1 MDLVHVIG
9 FSIAAIAG
17 TLVSEFIAFG
27 EKQHIYKRGS
37 DKTSFKASISH
48 QLNNYLMDRFDNLLN
63 TFFIGVGLAF
73 ILGSSINQTA
83 ITDLII
89 NKLGFEGVTLSLS
102 GSALCFILLA
112 FGQLLL
118 KKVGIIKE
126 KKES

>member
-37 DKTSFKASISH
+37 DKTSFKESISY